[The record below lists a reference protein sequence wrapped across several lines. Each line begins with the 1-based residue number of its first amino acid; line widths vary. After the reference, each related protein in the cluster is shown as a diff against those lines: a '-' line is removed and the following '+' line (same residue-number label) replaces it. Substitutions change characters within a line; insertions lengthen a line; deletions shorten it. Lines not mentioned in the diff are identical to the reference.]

1 MQWTILLTIQ
11 KRWMPADEGFIH
23 LHGITIHKLV
33 VCNPIT
39 LWWFLLYVYRFMLM
53 VDYYWILMDFEWI
66 IYLLQQSNDQ
76 TTTSFID
83 HHPTLS
89 QLSPIL
95 CEDQDSQKIVQQ
107 LHKPPSTY
115 KNTQYPALTTYV
127 YNTVRLCICILY
139 AYYIISYHVMS
150 YHIISYHI
158 YIYISSKHCYMYIY
172 IYTYTFLWYCGWKQS
187 CTSYGR

>member
-1 MQWTILLTIQ
+1 MYIIAYIYIYTYSIVVYSSPTMSTHFLGRKFVARMAITKIENILMQWTILLTIQ

-39 LWWFLLYVYRFMLM
+39 LWWFLYVYRFMLM

-115 KNTQYPALTTYV
+115 KNTQYPAL
-127 YNTVRLCICILY
+127 N
-139 AYYIISYHVMS
+139 
-150 YHIISYHI
+150 HIRI
-158 YIYISSKHCYMYIY
+158 
-172 IYTYTFLWYCGWKQS
+172 
-187 CTSYGR
+187 